1 MIWIHGGGY
10 MVGAGGIEEWD
21 LYPMAA
27 IGEVIIV
34 TINYRL
40 GILGFL
46 STGMYNTGDSIISE
60 CLAEAKSGGS
70 SWMGL
75 RF

>member
-1 MIWIHGGGY
+1 MVWIHGGGY

-46 STGMYNTGDSIISE
+46 STGM
-60 CLAEAKSGGS
+60 
-70 SWMGL
+70 
-75 RF
+75 